1 MVRKLG
7 EESMKKSEFMDEV
20 VRTYYNN
27 DYTVSEAIDI
37 TAKQLGISDLELQN
51 WFRGN
56 GNAEEMVSKG
66 RGVHQS

>member
-1 MVRKLG
+1 
-7 EESMKKSEFMDEV
+7 MKKSEFMDEV

-27 DYTVSEAIDI
+27 DCTVSEAIDI

-56 GNAEEMVSKG
+56 GNADEVGPKG

>member
-1 MVRKLG
+1 
-7 EESMKKSEFMDEV
+7 MKKSEFMDEV